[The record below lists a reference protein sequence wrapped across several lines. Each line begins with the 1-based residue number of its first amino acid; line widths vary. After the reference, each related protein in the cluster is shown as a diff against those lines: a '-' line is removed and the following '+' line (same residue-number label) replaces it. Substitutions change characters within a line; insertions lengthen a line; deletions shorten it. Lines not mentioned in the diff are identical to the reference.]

1 MAIDTSKLTFE
12 EALAQLEAIVNQL
25 QSGEIKLEASMQ
37 AFQDGMELS
46 KFCSQTLEN
55 AEETMTKLMT
65 ESDQLENFEAP
76 VDKGDK

>member
-25 QSGEIKLEASMQ
+25 QSGDIKLEASMQ

-65 ESDQLENFEAP
+65 ESDQLENFETPA
-76 VDKGDK
+76 DKGDK